1 MEKDRLNINNRKIK
15 VAAEGIII
23 FTVLLCF
30 ASLLR
35 MVLTGNISWFD
46 DSVRNA
52 FYGIRAEW
60 LTPIVK
66 IITYMANWETVTVI
80 CLCLLLCKKT
90 SVHFGIPAAAGAL
103 FISLFNKLLK
113 AAVQRPRPD
122 DVLHLVS
129 EGGFSF
135 PSGHSITSMFFYG
148 MLIYLVRTYAKDR
161 KTADI
166 LSAVL
171 AVPMLLV
178 GPSRIY
184 LGVHYPSDVLAG
196 WCLAI
201 AFLMIFIIIK
211 EYNDTGIKKMH

>member
-1 MEKDRLNINNRKIK
+1 MEKNTLNNNKK
-15 VAAEGIII
+15 LKTVAEGLII
-23 FTVLLCF
+23 FTVLVCF
-30 ASLLR
+30 ASLLC
-35 MVLTGNISWFD
+35 MMLAGNISWLD
-46 DSVRNA
+46 DPVRNA
-52 FYGIRAEW
+52 FYGIRTDW

-80 CLCLLLCKKT
+80 CLALLIYKKT
-90 SVHFGIPAAAGAL
+90 SVSYGIPAAAGAL
-103 FISLFNKLLK
+103 FISLFNKILK

-129 EGGFSF
+129 EGGYSF

-148 MLIYLVRTYAKDR
+148 MLIYLVRTHAKSR
-161 KTADI
+161 KQADI

-171 AVPMLLV
+171 AVPMILV

-201 AFLMIFIIIK
+201 TFLMIFIIIK
-211 EYNDTGIKKMH
+211 EHNNSGIKKMH